1 MGISSI
7 RKRTKRILA
16 LLLAFAMLMSN
27 FSDFR
32 LVVKADA
39 TVTQDSDGGEE
50 PDGGN
55 GNGGQTQTTLTVK
68 FGGEVAGTEEY
79 TGETINLPE
88 LVVTD
93 GTEQLESTAYT
104 VKWTNEKGESVY
116 NTVTNA
122 GIYTCTVTVNEDPSK
137 VGTITFEVTKKSIQG
152 AIVSGIGNVSFDGN
166 NVSGLDGLTVE
177 LDGAPLLKN
186 SDYTVRYVNSTGEE
200 TNSISKEGIYTL
212 QIIGMGNYTD
222 TSERELK
229 VTRTINTMDL
239 SIEPVTY
246 NGQAVAISNLTV
258 NGLDCAYSVSSSG
271 EVKKAGDYSLIVT
284 ADDNK
289 RIYTGSTTVD
299 FTVERL
305 DLENCTVSIEPSAI
319 PYTGNEVNK
328 PSVEV
333 RYNGNVISNEDY
345 DVAYSTDI
353 LKEKGEYSVTVTAK
367 DNGNLTGR
375 KTADFSIVYSGSFS
389 AEDAVSGTIEQR
401 NMSGLNMVYNSTENK
416 YFYKLDDN
424 AEEKKV
430 TIKPQENYEFV
441 KILSPTSDKIV
452 TEIEDENLVI
462 TFSSQDTAVVAE
474 QDIAITLLVK
484 SVDDESY
491 NEISI
496 ILAEASFIA
505 FETNSE
511 VSISYETQYTIT
523 ENESTINWAN
533 KITNIDFPKVSESGA
548 GNITYYYSTDAN
560 REDKTN
566 SIPASASLDYSIF
579 NSETTY
585 YYWAEDALGNQT
597 GVIEF
602 TICKLD
608 ANAPTITVKKNEGDT
623 EAIANGRTVFWNAD
637 EAVDDGNDGK
647 KIDIFVEASDS
658 ESGLTEDYSSG
669 IQSSFRVIEGIVSSI
684 EIFQSISD
692 KVGNLAEHT
701 FTAVY
706 DPIAPTVEV
715 ELSTNGRK
723 TEDSTDTNMLSSDDV
738 IITFKI
744 TGKAKYNDIVLLDRV
759 DITDDKDKIIKSF
772 DVEELTYNEDDT
784 EPYYEGT
791 YTVTTEEWLKNTYT
805 ITAFDNACNVGE
817 NSSVTIT
824 IEIDKI
830 APKIAKDSISIAP
843 EVTGEDNWTKE
854 NTAFVVTVP
863 NNAPDKDSSAKVY
876 LEYKK
881 AEESIWVEVSDYKT
895 DENGNL
901 IFGTPVE
908 TDDFYNGKYQF
919 RVKDELENIV
929 DNDNDGEA
937 DVFEYTLKKDSIEP
951 ESTAYIQFISDIEGA
966 NENEWRLTNDSW
978 YSQISKMASSLWNKI
993 WSRTTLSFEV
1003 YVRDEHSGVDSV
1015 TVSYGDTNTILEK
1028 PVDGIEVVALEG
1040 NTDGGYQKRPP
1051 VEDGDKLYTVFTGS
1065 ITIANSEIK
1074 DISYNDFAISEI
1086 KDNAGNTTTDISLK
1100 NADDNTVIYLD
1111 SVKPKL
1117 TGVEIASDK
1126 LVRETY
1132 YYNHE
1137 VSVALTIEERFLEDA
1152 EAPKVEIYKKTS
1164 KDTQFTTSSIVEN
1177 LEWNLVE
1184 GTTQYT
1190 TNIPLEC
1197 VSEEE
1202 IEYQIRV
1209 TYKDGSDNE
1218 LVSED
1223 YSVTDGVY
1231 TSPTIVLDGK
1241 APKLNNY
1248 TITEEPSGEVNGISV
1263 YKNNVESD
1271 DVTVTFILDDNAEY
1285 WDGNQ
1290 NRLLITVKDS
1300 ISGDELVKMD
1310 GTDSYITW
1318 SDNDRAHTGTFK
1330 FDGESTAASNYL
1342 VTISY
1347 TDRAGNAM
1355 TTVLTTGAVDN
1366 KGVYTSEEFILDHV
1380 APVFNVSY
1388 NAPYLFRTAGD
1399 TALSSDDKSGTEID
1413 MKNVSGYTAH
1423 YKEDIEVSF
1432 TIDEQYAVPMTE
1444 NTVMTGL
1451 NDCIVTVIKDG
1462 EAMETLPE
1470 IAWTKANTES
1480 DYEGKFTLTEDG
1492 TYEIIVKY
1500 QDTAANA
1507 MVAGDEV
1514 NGAASMDDGTY
1525 RSIKLVLDKTVPVV
1539 SVAYVDQTTQT
1550 EAVPTEADGRIYFT
1564 NPVNMRITVT
1574 DSYIRTEELRKVIL
1588 DALVVKD
1595 ADGKDITENT
1605 VNIWLNEL
1613 VSNDAEVKANEVVWD
1628 IPLTTEANYTF
1639 DFVYTDLVGLSGNKV
1654 LEKVTVDK
1662 TTPEADDA
1670 WIAFSS
1676 DVEGANEQSIL
1687 DKLHQFWNKIWGRTE
1702 IGFTVYVRDE
1712 IADIASMEVS
1722 YVVDDTEDNVIEYS
1736 TIDANKKP
1744 LTIQND
1750 KYQVKNEAENVTVEY
1765 VMITGTL
1772 TLSDITDASD
1782 LLLNQFTITSLKDK
1796 AGNDACEENVIT
1808 FSKDGYSGNIY
1819 LDNQN
1824 PKLVNVY
1831 VDETFIKEAELPYH
1845 YNKEVEVVL
1854 EVDERFLHDA
1864 ANFPKVT
1871 LRCEKTSALAAGE
1884 VKTWEEV
1891 VENLNWDNKVS
1902 NTVSTYYTT
1911 VTLPVVENSEIEY
1924 QIKMTYQ
1931 DGAKNLLISN
1941 DSSAYSVENG
1951 IYTSEIIVVDDV
1963 APELTAYEISGNSD
1977 REVNGISVYK
1987 NVEDDDVTVT
1997 VTLDDNAEYWNGY
2010 QNQLLIKVKDSISG
2024 VELVRM
2030 DGTDSDIT
2038 WSDNDRAHTGT
2049 FTFDGESTEASNYL
2063 VTISYTD
2070 RAGNAMVIDNAAIT
2084 EGSYAGNTYTSKEFI
2099 LDHVAPVFNISY
2111 NTPYRNVKEGNAAA
2125 NDVLGAEDVNL
2136 QPQTGYTSYY
2146 QDEIVATF
2154 TIDEQYANFEN
2165 GLADSTITVYKDGEE
2180 ISLENNPTVKLTW
2193 EAQETTYTGT
2203 LTIKA
2208 DEANNVSADGN
2219 YQIEISYFD
2228 TAKNDMTA
2236 GEKVHGSEAATRV
2249 TSGTYKSTTLVLDTT
2264 KPVISFKYVD
2274 ANGTLDPSNTVGT
2287 RNYFMPDVT
2296 MQVIVE
2302 DVNLRNNELK
2312 HALLDKM
2319 TAVDSDGTS
2328 MKETT
2333 TPYLDI
2339 EALKDT
2345 DIISEEVV
2353 IELALTSE
2361 ANYTFT
2367 CPSAEN
2373 IENYESLFIYEDLA
2387 GNKIEFETQEV
2398 TADHTIPDKV
2408 NVWIQFTSDVEGL
2421 NDENIIQKVIRKIT
2435 EIWNKIWGRNTIG
2448 FTVYVR
2454 DEIAGIAF
2462 MEMSYNSDTEDGT
2475 EVYYAASDTAE
2486 NKLTIAE
2493 EKVAIDGINYVAIT
2507 GSIAVADDTDL
2518 LVNNFRITSLVDNAG
2533 NDACEEGEITFSTG
2547 GASIYLDDVTP
2558 KVTGSVVIDAEKLD
2572 GTKTYY
2578 YNDTVEVALTLEER
2592 FFEEAREL
2600 ERAPIITVYV
2610 KESTEAEY
2618 TEEHLERT
2626 IAEDFEADEKVWK
2639 KDADGKYTA
2648 IVELPLVEDSE
2659 KEYLIQVTY
2668 TDGSD
2673 NLLETEDTRFAINE
2687 GIYTSPV
2694 IVIDDINPV
2703 LTSFAFAGSTYEIK
2717 ENANP
2722 FEADVYN
2729 NNVEAVDI
2737 TVNFSIDDNATYWT
2751 KENLTITVRDIINK
2765 KDIVVMQG
2773 NNTNVSWTD
2782 AERIHAGSFVFD
2794 GEADEA
2800 SNYEVILSYKDL
2812 AVKDMQQGAMVTEGT
2827 TVDGVYISKDFILD
2841 HVVPVFNISY
2851 LNNAYRLVSNADNN
2865 ATADKKSVQP
2875 ETGYTAYYKEDIR
2888 VEFTIDEQYAIPVYE
2903 ETVGNTAVMV
2913 DLKDYKLTITN
2924 MLTGQELKEEE
2935 LPKITWSV
2943 VDNGIGEPKQYQ
2955 GIFVIEK
2962 EGTYQ
2967 ISMSYKDTAL
2977 NVMTEGS
2984 TVNGELTD
2992 GMVKADGTYQ
3002 SVKLVLDKKAPKI
3015 AVAYVDQTTGEE
3027 VTQINSYGERKYFS
3041 KPVVMRITVEDANL
3055 RYHELKEYLLANLKV
3070 TDVKGINISGS
3081 EAVKNINALEDSYI
3095 STNGIT
3101 CDIRLDTEANYEFP
3115 ISYEDLAGNVAT
3127 DETQRATMDQTKP
3140 TLKLEYSVTNA
3151 AFKDAVNYKDL
3162 GFVFADHKLTI
3173 QATASDEIAGVHII
3187 RYTIINENGEKTIK
3201 ESEIEPSA
3209 NFSCE
3214 VAIPLETNDF
3224 NDTIKVEVLDW
3235 SANDN
3240 EESHGYIVESTE
3252 KHSTTGSAKITTK
3265 TAPSR
3270 IVEGVKYYN
3279 TSVDLNITLEDNY
3292 SGLRSYEYKAGVKDK
3307 ELKGEH
3313 NYADEA
3319 GKDLSEGKEHSIT
3332 KLYSKDLTLDG
3343 KVNNENDVLVTAKFV
3358 DNAGHVTSVEQKYNI
3373 DTTVPEITVEYDL
3386 NEPSYEKFYHQTR
3399 TATVKIKERNFS
3411 EKDVDFTI
3419 TNTDGELPSIGNWSK
3434 SGSGDDTVHT
3444 CQIVFSAD
3452 GDYTFT
3458 LAFQDLAGNKA
3469 KYDRTDEFTIDQTK
3483 PVYTVSYDNNNSLND
3498 YYYAQTRTAT
3508 IDILEHNFDASLI
3521 NVVMT
3526 ANAGG
3531 VVPSVSSW
3539 SRDGDHNIATVTFST
3554 DGDYTFA
3561 ISGKDQ
3567 AENEMDAYAQERFII
3582 DLTAPEIEIFDIE
3595 PNSANNGIVMP
3606 GIRYSDTNYDI
3617 NGSSVHM
3624 VGYHNGEVEM
3634 KGTTSRTDI
3643 GVEVKLNDFEH
3654 VQAMDDLYTMN
3665 AVVSDLAGNI
3675 TEASVTF
3682 SVNRYG
3688 SVYTFDEITDKL
3700 VGDEGNFYTNEEQD
3714 IVVIETNVDT
3724 LEFKEI
3730 TCNLNGTL
3738 TTLVEG
3744 EDYTVSESGT
3754 DASWKQYTYTIAK
3767 ENFVEEGNYLLTIY
3781 SEDRALNTSDSNT
3794 KNKRIEF
3801 VVDKTMPS
3809 VLISGVENNG
3819 QYRENSRPVT
3829 LDIEDNVML
3838 SEVKVILNGEEII
3851 YPASEISATDGR
3863 LEFVID
3869 SYNDWQTL
3877 QVIAIDKAGN
3887 ENALEEIRFLV
3898 TANVFVQFFRNETLV
3913 WGTAGGMTV
3922 AAGGIYWLLL
3932 ARRKRKVTFK
3942 K

>member
-7 RKRTKRILA
+7 RKRIKRILA
-16 LLLAFAMLMSN
+16 LALAFAMLISN

-39 TVTQDSDGGEE
+39 TLTQNSDGGEQ
-50 PDGGN
+50 PDGEN
-55 GNGGQTQTTLTVK
+55 GNGGQTQTTLTVM
-68 FGGEVAGTEEY
+68 FDGDVAETKEY
-79 TGETINLPE
+79 TGEAINLPG

-93 GTEQLESTAYT
+93 GTEQLESTEYE
-104 VKWTNEKGESVY
+104 VKWTNEKGETVD

-122 GIYTCTVTVNEDPSK
+122 GTYTCTITANEDPSK
-137 VGTITFEVTKKSIQG
+137 VGKITFEVTQKSIEG
-152 AIVSGIGNVSFDGN
+152 VTVSGIENVTFNGSII
-166 NVSGLDGLTVE
+166 SGLDGLTIE
-177 LDGAPLLKN
+177 LDGTDLSKN
-186 SDYTVRYVNSTGEE
+186 SDYTVTYANSEGTQI
-200 TNSISKEGIYTL
+200 NSISKEGIYTL
-212 QIIGMGNYTD
+212 AITGTGNYTG
-222 TSERELK
+222 TSEQELK
-229 VTRTINTMDL
+229 VTRNINTMPL
-239 SIEPVTY
+239 SIDSVTY
-246 NGQAVAISNLTV
+246 NGQAVTISDLKV
-258 NGLDCAYSVSSSG
+258 NGLNCDYNVASEE
-271 EVKKAGDYSLIVT
+271 EVKNAGEYVLTVT
-284 ADDNK
+284 ANDDK
-289 RIYTGSTTVD
+289 GIYTGSKTVN
-299 FTVERL
+299 FTINKL
-305 DLENCTVSIEPSAI
+305 DLALCTVNVEPSAI
-319 PYTGNEVNK
+319 PYTGDKVEEPN
-328 PSVEV
+328 VEV
-333 RYNGNVISNEDY
+333 RYDGNEISNENY
-345 DVAYSTDI
+345 NVAYSPDT
-353 LKEKGEYSVTVTAK
+353 LKEKGDYSVIVTAK
-367 DNGNLTGR
+367 DNGNLTGS
-375 KTADFSIVYSGSFS
+375 KTADFCIVYSGLFE
-389 AEDAVSGTIEQR
+389 AEDAISGTIEPTD
-401 NMSGLNMVYNSTENK
+401 MSGLNMVYNSTEK
-416 YFYKLDDN
+416 EYFYKLDND

-430 TIKPQENYEFV
+430 TIKPQESYEFV
-441 KILSPTSDKIV
+441 SILPSENDKIEAV
-452 TEIEDENLVI
+452 IDGDKNLVI

-533 KITNIDFPKVSESGA
+533 KITKIDFPEVSESGA

-597 GVIEF
+597 QVIEF

-608 ANAPTITVKKNEGDT
+608 ITAPTITVKKNAED
-623 EAIANGRTVFWNAD
+623 ADDIANGTIVFWNASD
-637 EAVDDGNDGK
+637 EIVDDENGGK
-647 KIDIFVEASDS
+647 QIEILVEASDS
-658 ESGLTEDYSSG
+658 ESNLTSNYLEG
-669 IQSSFRVIEGIVSSI
+669 IQNSFNVTEGEVSST
-684 EIFQSISD
+684 EISQSVSD
-692 KVGNLAEHT
+692 NVGNSAQHT
-701 FTAVY
+701 FMAVY
-706 DPIAPTVEV
+706 DPIPPTVEV
-715 ELSTNGRK
+715 ELSTDGIK
-723 TEDSTDTNMLSSDDV
+723 TEDSTNINMLSSDDV
-738 IITFKI
+738 TITFKI
-744 TGKAKYNDIVLLDRV
+744 TGEAKCNDIVLLDRV
-759 DITDDKDKIIKSF
+759 EIRDNKDGLIKTF
-772 DVEELTYNEDDT
+772 GVEGLTYCEEDGT
-784 EPYYEGT
+784 EPYYKGT
-791 YTVTTEEWLKNTYT
+791 YRVTTEEWLKETYT
-805 ITAFDNACNVGE
+805 ITAFDKAGNAGE
-817 NSSVTIT
+817 NSSVDVT

-830 APKIAKDSISIAP
+830 APEITNNSISIKP
-843 EVTGEDNWTKE
+843 EVTGKDDWTKE
-854 NTAFVVTVP
+854 DTVFVVTVP
-863 NNAPDKDSSAKVY
+863 NTAKDRESSAKVY

-881 AEESIWVEVSDYKT
+881 ESDSIWSKVSDYVPN
-895 DENGNL
+895 ENGNL
-901 IFGTPVE
+901 IFETPLE
-908 TDDFYNGKYQF
+908 IDDFYRGCYLF
-919 RVKDELENIV
+919 RVSDELENIV
-929 DNDNDGEA
+929 DDDNNGEA
-937 DVFEYTLKKDSIEP
+937 DAVRYCLKKDKVAP
-951 ESTAYIQFISDIEGA
+951 ESAAYIQFISDIKGA
-966 NENEWRLTNDSW
+966 NENVWTQKDDSW
-978 YSQISKMASSLWNKI
+978 YSKISEMASSLWNKI
-993 WSRTTLSFEV
+993 WGRTTLSFEV
-1003 YVRDEHSGVDSV
+1003 YVRDEHSGVDFV
-1015 TVSYGDTNTILEK
+1015 KVSYGNINSFLEK

-1040 NTDGGYQKRPP
+1040 NTDGGYQKKTP
-1051 VEDGDKLYTVFTGS
+1051 VEDGDNSYTVFTGR
-1065 ITIANSEIK
+1065 ITIANSDIE

-1086 KDNAGNTTTDISLK
+1086 KDKAGNTTTDISLK

-1132 YYNHE
+1132 YYNKE
-1137 VSVALTIEERFLEDA
+1137 VSVALTIEERFFKDA
-1152 EAPKVEIYKKTS
+1152 PEPTVEIYEKTS
-1164 KDTQFTTSSIVEN
+1164 KETDFTNGEPVEN
-1177 LEWNLVE
+1177 LDWELVAD
-1184 GTTQYT
+1184 TTNQYT
-1190 TNIPLEC
+1190 TNIPLKC

-1223 YSVTDGVY
+1223 YSVIEGVY

-1241 APKLNNY
+1241 APKLTVY
-1248 TITEEPSGEVNGISV
+1248 EITGNSDREVNSISV

-1271 DVTVTFILDDNAEY
+1271 DVTVKFTLDDNAEY
-1285 WDGNQ
+1285 WNGYENQ
-1290 NRLLITVKDS
+1290 LLITVKDS
-1300 ISGDELVKMD
+1300 ISGVELVKMD
-1310 GTDSYITW
+1310 GTDSDITW
-1318 SDNDRAHTGTFK
+1318 SDNDRAHTGTFT
-1330 FDGESTAASNYL
+1330 FDGKSTEASNYQ

-1355 TTVLTTGAVDN
+1355 VIDNAAITEGNHEGNTYTG
-1366 KGVYTSEEFILDHV
+1366 KEFILDHV
-1380 APVFNVSY
+1380 APVFNISY
-1388 NAPYLFRTAGD
+1388 NTPYLFRTAGD

-1432 TIDEQYAVPMTE
+1432 TMDEQYAVPMME
-1444 NTVMTGL
+1444 NTTMTGL

-1462 EAMETLPE
+1462 VEMETLPE
-1470 IAWTKANTES
+1470 ITWTKSETES
-1480 DYEGKFTLTEDG
+1480 VYEGKFTLTEDG

-1500 QDTAANA
+1500 QDTAANV
-1507 MVAGDEV
+1507 MEAGDEV
-1514 NGAASMDDGTY
+1514 NGVASMDDGTY

-1550 EAVPTEADGRIYFT
+1550 EAVPTETEGRIYFT

-1574 DSYIRTEELRKVIL
+1574 DSYIRTEELRTVIL
-1588 DALVVKD
+1588 DKLEVKD

-1605 VNIWLNEL
+1605 VSAFLNGL
-1613 VSNDAEVKANEVVWD
+1613 ASSDAKVKANEVVWD

-1639 DFVYTDLVGLSGNKV
+1639 DFVYTNLVGLAGNHV

-1662 TTPEADDA
+1662 TIPEADDA
-1670 WIAFSS
+1670 WIAFTS
-1676 DVEGANEQSIL
+1676 DVNGSNEAGIL

-1702 IGFTVYVRDE
+1702 IDFTVYVRDE

-1722 YVVDDTEDNVIEYS
+1722 YVLDNTEDNVIEYS
-1736 TIDANKKP
+1736 TIDTNKKS

-1750 KYQVKNEAENVTVEY
+1750 KYPVENEAENVTVKY

-1772 TLSDITDASD
+1772 KLSDITDASD

-1808 FSKDGYSGNIY
+1808 FSKNGYSGNIY

-1824 PKLVNVY
+1824 PKLMNVY

-1864 ANFPKVT
+1864 ENFPEVT
-1871 LRCEKTSALAAGE
+1871 LRCEKTSTLAAGE

-1931 DGAKNLLISN
+1931 DGAENLLISS

-1951 IYTSEIIVVDDV
+1951 VYTSEIIVIDDV
-1963 APELTAYEISGNSD
+1963 APELTAYEIIGNSD

-1987 NVEDDDVTVT
+1987 NVEDEDVTVT
-1997 VTLDDNAEYWNGY
+1997 FILDDNAEYWNGY
-2010 QNQLLIKVKDSISG
+2010 QNQLLITVKDSISG
-2024 VELVRM
+2024 VELVKM
-2030 DGTDSDIT
+2030 DGTNSDIT
-2038 WSDNDRAHTGT
+2038 WLGNDRAHTGT
-2049 FTFDGESTEASNYL
+2049 FTFDGESEAASNYL

-2125 NDVLGAEDVNL
+2125 NDVLGAEDANL

-2208 DEANNVSADGN
+2208 DEANNVSADGS
-2219 YQIEISYFD
+2219 YQIQINYVD
-2228 TAKNDMTA
+2228 TAKNNMTA
-2236 GEKVHGSEAATRV
+2236 GEKVDGSESATPV
-2249 TSGTYKSTTLVLDTT
+2249 TNGTYKSTMLVLDTT
-2264 KPVISFKYVD
+2264 SPEIEVTYVDETTKEKVTPVEQRGERIYFAKPVNMRI
-2274 ANGTLDPSNTVGT
+2274 T
-2287 RNYFMPDVT
+2287 
-2296 MQVIVE
+2296 VE
-2302 DVNLRNNELK
+2302 DVNLRDHELK
-2312 HALLDKM
+2312 K
-2319 TAVDSDGTS
+2319 
-2328 MKETT
+2328 
-2333 TPYLDI
+2333 YLS
-2339 EALKDT
+2339 ENFKVT
-2345 DIISEEVV
+2345 DI
-2353 IELALTSE
+2353 
-2361 ANYTFT
+2361 N
-2367 CPSAEN
+2367 
-2373 IENYESLFIYEDLA
+2373 
-2387 GNKIEFETQEV
+2387 GK
-2398 TADHTIPDKV
+2398 
-2408 NVWIQFTSDVEGL
+2408 
-2421 NDENIIQKVIRKIT
+2421 
-2435 EIWNKIWGRNTIG
+2435 
-2448 FTVYVR
+2448 
-2454 DEIAGIAF
+2454 
-2462 MEMSYNSDTEDGT
+2462 
-2475 EVYYAASDTAE
+2475 
-2486 NKLTIAE
+2486 
-2493 EKVAIDGINYVAIT
+2493 
-2507 GSIAVADDTDL
+2507 SIL
-2518 LVNNFRITSLVDNAG
+2518 S
-2533 NDACEEGEITFSTG
+2533 S
-2547 GASIYLDDVTP
+2547 
-2558 KVTGSVVIDAEKLD
+2558 DAEKEINTPECLSKD
-2572 GTKTYY
+2572 GT
-2578 YNDTVEVALTLEER
+2578 
-2592 FFEEAREL
+2592 
-2600 ERAPIITVYV
+2600 
-2610 KESTEAEY
+2610 
-2618 TEEHLERT
+2618 
-2626 IAEDFEADEKVWK
+2626 
-2639 KDADGKYTA
+2639 
-2648 IVELPLVEDSE
+2648 
-2659 KEYLIQVTY
+2659 
-2668 TDGSD
+2668 
-2673 NLLETEDTRFAINE
+2673 
-2687 GIYTSPV
+2687 
-2694 IVIDDINPV
+2694 
-2703 LTSFAFAGSTYEIK
+2703 
-2717 ENANP
+2717 
-2722 FEADVYN
+2722 
-2729 NNVEAVDI
+2729 
-2737 TVNFSIDDNATYWT
+2737 
-2751 KENLTITVRDIINK
+2751 TITWEIPL
-2765 KDIVVMQG
+2765 
-2773 NNTNVSWTD
+2773 STD
-2782 AERIHAGSFVFD
+2782 
-2794 GEADEA
+2794 
-2800 SNYEVILSYKDL
+2800 
-2812 AVKDMQQGAMVTEGT
+2812 
-2827 TVDGVYISKDFILD
+2827 
-2841 HVVPVFNISY
+2841 
-2851 LNNAYRLVSNADNN
+2851 
-2865 ATADKKSVQP
+2865 
-2875 ETGYTAYYKEDIR
+2875 
-2888 VEFTIDEQYAIPVYE
+2888 
-2903 ETVGNTAVMV
+2903 
-2913 DLKDYKLTITN
+2913 
-2924 MLTGQELKEEE
+2924 
-2935 LPKITWSV
+2935 
-2943 VDNGIGEPKQYQ
+2943 
-2955 GIFVIEK
+2955 
-2962 EGTYQ
+2962 
-2967 ISMSYKDTAL
+2967 
-2977 NVMTEGS
+2977 
-2984 TVNGELTD
+2984 
-2992 GMVKADGTYQ
+2992 
-3002 SVKLVLDKKAPKI
+3002 
-3015 AVAYVDQTTGEE
+3015 
-3027 VTQINSYGERKYFS
+3027 
-3041 KPVVMRITVEDANL
+3041 
-3055 RYHELKEYLLANLKV
+3055 
-3070 TDVKGINISGS
+3070 
-3081 EAVKNINALEDSYI
+3081 
-3095 STNGIT
+3095 
-3101 CDIRLDTEANYEFP
+3101 ANYEFP
-3115 ISYEDLAGNVAT
+3115 ISYEDLAGN
-3127 DETQRATMDQTKP
+3127 TKP
-3140 TLKLEYSVTNA
+3140 YTTQKVTKDQSPPNLKLEYSVANSG
-3151 AFKDAVNYKDL
+3151 FWDAINYKDL
-3162 GFVFADHKLTI
+3162 GFLFADHKLTI
-3173 QATASDEIAGVHII
+3173 QANATDNITGVYRIKFTILDEHGNETEKLSTIEEPT
-3187 RYTIINENGEKTIK
+3187 YT
-3201 ESEIEPSA
+3201 SS
-3209 NFSCE
+3209 FE
-3214 VAIPLETNDF
+3214 VAIPWETNDF
-3224 NDTIKVEVLDW
+3224 NGVVKVEVLDLLE
-3235 SANDN
+3235 NTR

-3292 SGLRSYEYKAGVKDK
+3292 SGLRSYEYKAGKDK
-3307 ELKGEH
+3307 EMEGSYS
-3313 NYADEA
+3313 YAEKA
-3319 GKDLSEGKEHSIT
+3319 GDDLSAEKEHSIT
-3332 KLYSKDLTLDG
+3332 RLYSKDLTLDG
-3343 KVNNENDVLVTAKFV
+3343 KVNNENDVLVTAKLV

-3373 DTTVPEITVEYDL
+3373 DTTVPEITVEYNL
-3386 NEPSYEKFYHQTR
+3386 NEPSFEKFYNQTR
-3399 TATVKIKERNFS
+3399 IATVKIKERNFS

-3419 TNTDGELPSIGNWSK
+3419 TNTHGEAPSIGNWSK

-3444 CQIVFSAD
+3444 CQVVFSAD

-3554 DGDYTFA
+3554 DGDYTFT

-3582 DLTAPEIEIFDIE
+3582 DLTAPEVEIFDIE

-3634 KGTTSRTDI
+3634 KGTTSRTDT

-3665 AVVSDLAGNI
+3665 AVVSDLAGNT

-3738 TTLVEG
+3738 STLIEG

-3754 DASWKQYTYTIAK
+3754 DASWKQYTYTISK

-3809 VLISGVENNG
+3809 VLISGVENDG

-3838 SEVKVILNGEEII
+3838 SEVKVILNGEEIV

-3887 ENALEEIRFLV
+3887 ENASEEMRFLV
-3898 TANVFVQFFRNETLV
+3898 TANVFVQFFRNKTLV

-3932 ARRKRKVTFK
+3932 ARRKRKVSFK